1 MTAAIVI
8 FLVFAASIM
17 ACHFIA
23 KKRGINPVF
32 WGVMGA
38 ILGPLAI
45 PFIFMSKA
53 KRQK

>member
-8 FLVFAASIM
+8 FLVLAASTM

-23 KKRGINPVF
+23 KKRRSNPVF

-45 PFIFMSKA
+45 PFAFMSKVR
-53 KRQK
+53 RQK